1 MQTLDFKPYRVDL
14 TPFAGVLDDG
24 NPHTVGV
31 GVYNANS
38 YFLATA
44 NLLVYTDH
52 GKQKLTGGIL
62 TNTLSA
68 APTPSSEKTLQ
79 QEPDQAIQA
88 ASWSPR
94 SATLESA
101 AT

>member
-24 NPHTVGV
+24 NPHTVGI

-52 GKQKLTGGIL
+52 RTAE
-62 TNTLSA
+62 THRRH
-68 APTPSSEKTLQ
+68 SEEHSFRGA
-79 QEPDQAIQA
+79 EPCRQ
-88 ASWSPR
+88 
-94 SATLESA
+94 
-101 AT
+101 